1 MEKPGAKKSSKSYQK
16 STIWLAVLASILL
29 IITNSAIWLNN
40 QIFDTENFS
49 NTATQSL
56 TSEES
61 RNAIATGLTDR
72 AFEGRPVLRNV
83 VGDVP
88 VNIVGGLLGTDQ
100 AEKGIDKVVSKFH
113 VMVTSEKRESI
124 SLELTGIKSVL
135 NQLYDTVTN
144 LGREPKIDPSKIPD
158 EIVLV
163 ESGML
168 PNFYK
173 ATVAF
178 LWLAPLAF
186 IGAFLALAYPYFKN
200 PKQYRAILAIQGAI
214 VAFAGL
220 MALSAGPLFK
230 PPLLSNVQTGTGR
243 IVVENLYDAFIATF
257 NTQSLY
263 LFGIGAVALAVSGGL
278 YVYQLVSS
286 KKK

>member
-1 MEKPGAKKSSKSYQK
+1 MEVKSKKKPNYIKK
-16 STIWLAVLASILL
+16 TIWLSVLGAFLL
-29 IITNSAIWLNN
+29 IITNSAIWVNN

-72 AFEGRPVLRNV
+72 ALEGRPILRNV

-88 VNIVGGLLGTDQ
+88 INIVGGLLGTTQ
-100 AEKGIDKVVSKFH
+100 AEKGIDKVVSRFH
-113 VMVTSEKRESI
+113 VMVTSEERESI

-144 LGREPKIDPSKIPD
+144 LGREPKIDPAKIPD

-163 ESGML
+163 EAGKL

-173 ATVAF
+173 ASVAL

-200 PKQYRAILAIQGAI
+200 PKEYKVTLAIQGAI

-257 NTQSLY
+257 NAQSLY
-263 LFGIGAVALAVSGGL
+263 LFGIGAVALTISGGL
-278 YVYQLVSS
+278 YVYQLVRS